1 MQAPA
6 ISVILPTYNR
16 AALLPRAVASILA
29 NTLPQDE
36 VIVVDDG
43 STDRT
48 EEALAPFRDRLRY
61 IRIPNGGAGAARNR
75 GIREASRPLVAFMD
89 SDDEWMPHKLHLQR
103 TLMGQ
108 RPDVLFCFS
117 DFGAR
122 EEDGSETRRYLINWH
137 KNPLGWDK
145 ILGPRIS
152 FSTVGPLPPG
162 WPDFPVHIGSIY
174 LAELEAD
181 YVCTITLVAWRE
193 RAGDALHFA
202 EDVATLED
210 WECIARLARAGP
222 AAYLDC
228 ETAWQW
234 GHAGPR
240 LTDAGTYDSAT
251 ARLKILKRVWGAD
264 AEFLADHGER
274 FKRVC
279 ARYHL
284 LRAQWLIHRG
294 RTREARMELRR
305 AGASPLSYRLLAA
318 LPGTV
323 VRSLLAWRRVLFKSS
338 ETLPGKS
345 LQIQDGG

>member
-1 MQAPA
+1 MKAPA
-6 ISVILPTYNR
+6 VSVIIPTYNR
-16 AALLPRAVASILA
+16 AALLPRAVASVLA
-29 NTLPQDE
+29 NTLPEDE

-43 STDRT
+43 STDHT
-48 EEALAPFRDRLRY
+48 EETLSPFRNRLRY
-61 IRIPNGGAGAARNR
+61 IRTPNQGAGAARNR
-75 GIREASRPLVAFMD
+75 GVREATRPLVAFMD

-108 RPDVLFCFS
+108 RPDVVFCFS
-117 DFGAR
+117 DFGVREGAGKEAR
-122 EEDGSETRRYLINWH
+122 RFLINWH

-145 ILGPRIS
+145 ILGPGVP
-152 FSTVGPLPPG
+152 FSALGPLPG
-162 WPDFPVHIGSIY
+162 GLPDFPVHIGKMY

-181 YVCTITLVAWRE
+181 YVCTITLVVQRE

-210 WECIARLARAGP
+210 WECIARLARAGL
-222 AAYLDC
+222 AAYMDC

-251 ARLKILKRVWGAD
+251 ARLIILKRVWGTD
-264 AEFLADHGER
+264 AEFLADHAER
-274 FKRVC
+274 FNRVC

-284 LRAQWLIHRG
+284 LQARWLIRRG

-323 VRSLLAWRRVLFKSS
+323 ARSLLAWRRVLFQSS
-338 ETLPGKS
+338 ETLSGK
-345 LQIQDGG
+345 GR